1 MIILLLYSSVII
13 IVVERFRESHYKDLD
28 EKILTYATL
37 SYIKK
42 RHGGVDGGLD
52 WFFPDPRCQST
63 PLNEMFCLKTVSV
76 MNICP
81 RAFGYRL

>member
-42 RHGGVDGGLD
+42 KTRGCGWGVRLVLPRPQMSVY
-52 WFFPDPRCQST
+52 FF
-63 PLNEMFCLKTVSV
+63 K
-76 MNICP
+76 
-81 RAFGYRL
+81 